1 MVASW
6 TSRGTSLSTAE
17 LTIESIAA
25 GGDGV
30 ARADGVVVFVPRTA
44 PGDRAL
50 VSLNLKKRFARGRLE
65 QVIVPS
71 ASRVQAL
78 CYHYRVDDC
87 GGCQLQHMNYE
98 AQLAAK
104 RSIIRDSLARI
115 GKRVLENTPDI
126 EASEKEWRYRRK
138 LTLAMRRGADG
149 QWVIG
154 LHPFDDP
161 NAIFQLQD
169 CPITDER
176 VMNIWREI
184 MEARRFF
191 PPATE
196 LRASV
201 RLVSETDVSVV
212 MEGGD
217 RWPAKSAF
225 FNEVPSITALW
236 WKPEHKARALV
247 AERSR
252 AAASASFAQV
262 NVEVG
267 RALHEYVLDRAL
279 AYRPDTVVDA
289 YAGTGSTAVPLA
301 QEGIRVVAIEADKDA
316 ANQCARLL
324 PDGSRA
330 IAARVEEAIADVLP
344 ADVILINP
352 PRTGIDE
359 RVSSVLETLASPPH
373 AIIYTSCDP
382 GTLARDLARMPRY
395 RIESIRAFDMFP
407 QTAHVET
414 VCELVP
420 GDA

>member
-1 MVASW
+1 MSSV
-6 TSRGTSLSTAE
+6 E

-30 ARADGVVVFVPRTA
+30 ARSDGVVVFVPRTA
-44 PGDRAL
+44 PGDRARVRL
-50 VSLNLKKRFARGRLE
+50 DLKRRFARGTLE
-65 QVIVPS
+65 EIVVPS
-71 ASRVQAL
+71 ESRVQAL
-78 CYHYRVDDC
+78 CYHYRVDKC
-87 GGCQLQHMNYE
+87 GGCQLQHMTYDS
-98 AQLAAK
+98 QLDAK
-104 RSIIRDSLARI
+104 RGIIRDSLTRI
-115 GKRVLENTPDI
+115 GKRSMEDPPEIQPSD
-126 EASEKEWRYRRK
+126 KQWRYRRK
-138 LTLAMRRGADG
+138 LTLAMRRGRDG

-161 NAIFQLQD
+161 NVVFQLQD

-176 VMNIWREI
+176 VMNIWRDV
-184 MEARRFF
+184 MEARQFF
-191 PPATE
+191 PPASE

-201 RLVSETDVSVV
+201 RLVTENDVSVV

-225 FNEVPSITALW
+225 FAEVPAVTALW
-236 WKPEHKARALV
+236 WKPENKARLLV

-252 AAASASFAQV
+252 SGGTASFAQV
-262 NVEVG
+262 NAAVG
-267 RALHEYVLDRAL
+267 QALHEYVLDRARSR
-279 AYRPDTVVDA
+279 RPATLVDA
-289 YAGTGSTAVPLA
+289 YAGTGSTAIPLA
-301 QEGIRVVAIEADKDA
+301 RDGIRVVAIESDRDA
-316 ANQCARLL
+316 ADQCARHL
-324 PDGSRA
+324 PEGSRA
-330 IAARVEEAIADVLP
+330 IAARVEDAIADVLP

-352 PRTGIDE
+352 PRTGVDE
-359 RVSSVLETLASPPH
+359 KVTAALETLTSPPRS
-373 AIIYTSCDP
+373 IVYTSCDP